1 MARSLKF
8 LAFRKW
14 NAHFNI
20 YHSLSCFGY
29 DTFASGLCLTAWA
42 WKILKSYFRVASDL
56 LCAFEDFPLIF
67 LESNRRA
74 FWYNQMED
82 FIQCCIK
89 HRMFHTP
96 PYCNWIEIICNLLLT
111 WILFPTYHLFSH
123 PLSLSLSVF
132 SFFFFKDDTH

>member
-1 MARSLKF
+1 MLILTSTIHWVVLVMTRL
-8 LAFRKW
+8 LLVCVW
-14 NAHFNI
+14 Q
-20 YHSLSCFGY
+20 L
-29 DTFASGLCLTAWA
+29 GLGRYWRAT
-42 WKILKSYFRVASDL
+42 SDRVASDL

-67 LESNRRA
+67 LESSRRA

-123 PLSLSLSVF
+123 PLSLSLSLSLFFLF
-132 SFFFFKDDTH
+132 SFLKMIHINLMD

>member
-1 MARSLKF
+1 
-8 LAFRKW
+8 
-14 NAHFNI
+14 
-20 YHSLSCFGY
+20 
-29 DTFASGLCLTAWA
+29 
-42 WKILKSYFRVASDL
+42 VASDL

-111 WILFPTYHLFSH
+111 WILFPTSHLFSH
-123 PLSLSLSVF
+123 PLSLSLCF
-132 SFFFFKDDTH
+132 LFFFNYCAPQTRLPCVPQTTLPLKELLLTPTYM